1 MRLRTEIRSDSY
13 PKVVQSNRSGPQR
26 EPHLRLTVTLLDS
39 ASRSATLPALPHKA
53 VSENVV
59 GRSANP
65 TTRRSS
71 RCNPLPA
78 DVPNHPH
85 VTGSERDEYTTRRTP
100 NLLPRNIS
108 FSPLVPGRTTVPNSI
123 DALVRPT
130 ETVSLPGRNESKP
143 ESKSGPSL
151 SPN

>member
-1 MRLRTEIRSDSY
+1 MGRNANPTSDSVTLLDSAGRIAVRSDNY

-26 EPHLRLTVTLLDS
+26 EPHLRLTATLQDN
-39 ASRSATLPALPHKA
+39 AIRSATLPALPHKA

-108 FSPLVPGRTTVPNSI
+108 FPPRATCSGQN
-123 DALVRPT
+123 
-130 ETVSLPGRNESKP
+130 
-143 ESKSGPSL
+143 SGPKSM
-151 SPN
+151 PW